1 MGTFGDACPET
12 SGNCLACYAWAAS
25 SGTPLALL
33 TVIGNSD
40 DNAAMLNPIWI
51 QTFATVAT
59 AHSFT
64 DAGRQLGLSQSS
76 VSDHIRRLEQS
87 VNRRLFVRDT
97 HSLSLTPD
105 GEALLVHARLILESL
120 ARAESQFSG
129 PRLQGRVRLG
139 TSEDLAQGPLP
150 NLLAAFRATHPDV
163 ELEITIAM
171 TSKLYEGI
179 EAGTLD
185 LIVGKRREGE
195 RRGVPLFLGQLEWLA
210 RPGTVVDVG
219 QPVPLILVNEPS
231 VTRSVVLD
239 TLAKAG
245 WRWRVTCTSSS
256 HSGCIA
262 AARGGLG
269 ITVRAQNL
277 TGGGLV
283 PPVNVEALPPLPGV
297 EFITLAAR
305 RLSKPAET
313 LQQLIRK
320 SDLRA
325 GRVD

>member
-1 MGTFGDACPET
+1 M
-12 SGNCLACYAWAAS
+12 
-25 SGTPLALL
+25 
-33 TVIGNSD
+33 TVIGKSD
-40 DNAAMLNPIWI
+40 DNARMLNPVWI

-64 DAGRQLGLSQSS
+64 DAGRQLGLSQST

-97 HSLSLTPD
+97 HSLALTPD

-120 ARAESQFSG
+120 ARAESQFSA

-150 NLLAAFRATHPDV
+150 NVLAAFRATHPDV
-163 ELEITIAM
+163 ELEITIGM
-171 TSKLYEGI
+171 TSKLYEWI

-195 RRGVPLFLGQLEWLA
+195 RRGVPLFRGQLEWLA

-219 QPVPLILVNEPS
+219 QPLPLILVNEPS

-239 TLAKAG
+239 ALATSG
-245 WRWRVTCTSSS
+245 WRWRIVCTSSS

-269 ITVRAQNL
+269 VTVRAQNL

-283 PPVNVEALPPLPGV
+283 PPVNFEALPALPEV

-305 RLSKPAET
+305 RLTRPAET
-313 LQQLIRK
+313 LLQLIRK

-325 GRVD
+325 ARVD

>member
-1 MGTFGDACPET
+1 M
-12 SGNCLACYAWAAS
+12 
-25 SGTPLALL
+25 
-33 TVIGNSD
+33 
-40 DNAAMLNPIWI
+40 
-51 QTFATVAT
+51 
-59 AHSFT
+59 
-64 DAGRQLGLSQSS
+64 
-76 VSDHIRRLEQS
+76 
-87 VNRRLFVRDT
+87 NRRLFVRDT
-97 HSLSLTPD
+97 HSVSLTPD

-120 ARAESQFSG
+120 ARAESQFST
-129 PRLQGRVRLG
+129 PRLQGHVRLG

-195 RRGVPLFLGQLEWLA
+195 RRGVPLFRGQLEWQA
-210 RPGTVVDVG
+210 RAGTVVDVA
-219 QPVPLILVNEPS
+219 QPLPLILVNEPS

-239 TLAKAG
+239 ALATAG
-245 WRWRVTCTSSS
+245 WRWHMVCTSSS

-269 ITVRAQNL
+269 ITVRAKNL

-283 PPVNVEALPPLPGV
+283 PPVNLDALPTLPEI

-305 RLSKPAET
+305 RLTKPAET
-313 LQQLIRK
+313 LLQLIRK
-320 SDLRA
+320 SELRA
-325 GRVD
+325 ARAD

>member
-1 MGTFGDACPET
+1 
-12 SGNCLACYAWAAS
+12 
-25 SGTPLALL
+25 
-33 TVIGNSD
+33 
-40 DNAAMLNPIWI
+40 MLNPVWI
-51 QTFATVAT
+51 QTFATVAG
-59 AHSFT
+59 ARSFT

-76 VSDHIRRLEQS
+76 VSDHIRRLEQH
-87 VNRRLFVRDT
+87 VGRRLFVRDT
-97 HSLSLTPD
+97 HSLALTPD

-120 ARAESQFSG
+120 ARAEQQFSA

-150 NLLAAFRATHPDV
+150 NVLAAFRATHPDV
-163 ELEITIAM
+163 ELEITIGM
-171 TSKLYEGI
+171 TSKLYEWM
-179 EAGTLD
+179 EADMLD
-185 LIVGKRREGE
+185 LLVGKRREGE
-195 RRGVPLFLGQLEWLA
+195 RRGVPLFRGQLEWLA

-219 QPVPLILVNEPS
+219 QPLPLILVNEPS

-239 TLAKAG
+239 TLATSG
-245 WRWRVTCTSSS
+245 WRWRVVCTSSS

-277 TGGGLV
+277 TGGGLL
-283 PPVNVEALPPLPGV
+283 PPVNVDALPALPEV

-305 RLSKPAET
+305 RLTRPAET
-313 LQQLIRK
+313 LLQLIRK

-325 GRVD
+325 ARVD